1 MQIQIAV
8 AKTNKY
14 ASRESGDTA
23 EVVER
28 PRGGISAVLADGQG
42 SGASAKSISHT
53 VITEAISLIKRGAR
67 DGVVAR
73 AAHDYLYT
81 HRGGK
86 VSATLAI
93 VSVDLVTRTL
103 VITRNSHCPV
113 YLCYPGTVNLEAI
126 ATPCDPIGTA
136 PSTRPAVTELPLVEG
151 IYAVTYTDGVMEA
164 GRRDRGPLDIASL
177 LRDLMPTA
185 PPAQNLADS
194 LLEAALK
201 ADANRPAD
209 DMTVLVLAI
218 HPTTTPDPAHTTPLI
233 RRMWAEIPVE

>member
-1 MQIQIAV
+1 MHIQFAV

-103 VITRNSHCPV
+103 VITRNSHCPI
-113 YLCYPGTVNLEAI
+113 YLCYPGTANLEEI
-126 ATPCDPIGTA
+126 ATPSDPIGTA
-136 PSTRPAVTELPLVEG
+136 PSTHPTVTEFPLVEG
-151 IYAVTYTDGVMEA
+151 IYAITYTDGVMEA
-164 GRRDRGPLDIASL
+164 GKREGRPLDIAAL
-177 LRDLMPTA
+177 LRDQMARSPQ
-185 PPAQNLADS
+185 AQKLADDILDS
-194 LLEAALK
+194 ALQ

-218 HPTTTPDPAHTTPLI
+218 HPSPAPDPSQTTPLI
-233 RRMWAEIPVE
+233 RRMWAEIAVD

>member
-1 MQIQIAV
+1 MQIQIAI

-28 PRGGISAVLADGQG
+28 PRGGVSAVLADGQG
-42 SGASAKSISHT
+42 SGAAAKNISHT

-73 AAHDYLYT
+73 AAHDHLYT

-93 VSVDLVTRTL
+93 LSVDLVTRTL

-113 YLCYPGTVNLEAI
+113 FLLYAGSANLEEI
-126 ATPCDPIGTA
+126 STHSDPIGTA
-136 PSTRPAVTELPLVEG
+136 PSVRPAVTELPLVEG
-151 IYAVTYTDGVMEA
+151 IYAVTYSDGVMEA
-164 GRRDRGPLDIASL
+164 GRRDGQPLDIAASL
-177 LRDLMPTA
+177 RAKVAGA
-185 PPAQNLADS
+185 PGAQELADS
-194 LLEAALK
+194 LLAEALE
-201 ADANRPAD
+201 ADASRPAD
-209 DMTVLVLAI
+209 DMTVLVLAT
-218 HPTTTPDPAHTTPLI
+218 HSTPPPDPARTVPLI
-233 RRMWAEIPVE
+233 RRMWTEMPVD

>member
-1 MQIQIAV
+1 MQIQFAI

-28 PRGGISAVLADGQG
+28 PRGGMSAVLADGQG

-103 VITRNSHCPV
+103 VITVNSHYSV
-113 YLCYPGTVNLEAI
+113 YICYHGNANIELI
-126 ATPCDPIGTA
+126 ATPSDPIA
-136 PSTRPAVTELPLVEG
+136 
-151 IYAVTYTDGVMEA
+151 
-164 GRRDRGPLDIASL
+164 
-177 LRDLMPTA
+177 
-185 PPAQNLADS
+185 
-194 LLEAALK
+194 
-201 ADANRPAD
+201 
-209 DMTVLVLAI
+209 
-218 HPTTTPDPAHTTPLI
+218 TTPSN
-233 RRMWAEIPVE
+233 

>member
-23 EVVER
+23 EVIER
-28 PRGGISAVLADGQG
+28 PRGGVSAVLADGQG
-42 SGASAKSISHT
+42 SGAAAKNISHT

-73 AAHDYLYT
+73 ASHDYLFT

-93 VSVDLVTRTL
+93 LSVDLVTRTL

-113 YLCYPGTVNLEAI
+113 FLCYAGSANLEEI
-126 ATPCDPIGTA
+126 ATPSDAIGTT
-136 PSTRPAVTELPLVEG
+136 PSVRPAVTELPLVEG
-151 IYAVTYTDGVMEA
+151 IYAVTYSDGVMEA
-164 GRRDRGPLDIASL
+164 GKRDGQTLDIASS
-177 LRDLMPTA
+177 LRAKMQSALD
-185 PPAQNLADS
+185 AQGLADM
-194 LLEAALK
+194 LLAEALE

-209 DMTVLVLAI
+209 DMTVMVLATRAT
-218 HPTTTPDPAHTTPLI
+218 PPPDPARTVPLI
-233 RRMWAEIPVE
+233 RRMWTEMPVD